1 MFYLHFLISF
11 LQQHCK
17 MTIMLIPQKHNRNFK
32 KMKLYNPY
40 PPTSVADLDLV
51 IPGAAACCLRNRVPS
66 VSLTF
71 LTCKMRM
78 KIPTSQ
84 GDREDIK

>member
-1 MFYLHFLISF
+1 
-11 LQQHCK
+11 
-17 MTIMLIPQKHNRNFK
+17 MTITLIPQKHHRNFK

-51 IPGAAACCLRNRVPS
+51 IPGAATCCLRNSGPS

-78 KIPTSQ
+78 KIPTSPPHKVMVKTFNKWQ
-84 GDREDIK
+84 N

>member
-1 MFYLHFLISF
+1 
-11 LQQHCK
+11 
-17 MTIMLIPQKHNRNFK
+17 MTIMLIPQKHHRNFK

-40 PPTSVADLDLV
+40 PPIPGADLDLV
-51 IPGAAACCLRNRVPS
+51 IPGAATCCLRNPGPS

-78 KIPTSQ
+78 KIPTSPPHKVTVKTLNIRQ
-84 GDREDIK
+84 N

>member
-1 MFYLHFLISF
+1 
-11 LQQHCK
+11 

-40 PPTSVADLDLV
+40 PPASAADLDLV
-51 IPGAAACCLRNRVPS
+51 IPGAATRCLRNPGPS

-84 GDREDIK
+84 GYREDIK